1 MSDTTG
7 LIRQTDAGHEEGL
20 EAGERCQLALSRRP
34 CCSHCTIPESTD
46 VCLRVVFGGGGGG
59 VLLGSGGGRCWK
71 KNMRDVAL
79 LTPWQETAS
88 RWGLTWQGGVE
99 GKSIHTLGGG
109 CPLHVTWGWQV

>member
-59 VLLGSGGGRCWK
+59 VLLGSGGGRCLW
-71 KNMRDVAL
+71 
-79 LTPWQETAS
+79 W
-88 RWGLTWQGGVE
+88 
-99 GKSIHTLGGG
+99 GGG
-109 CPLHVTWGWQV
+109 GGGTGEPIKSWFSISFP